1 MIIVKVLFICI
12 CKDVS
17 CLRMR
22 LESLN
27 KSKGISITQSSKTI
41 QDINGEDLSQP
52 LWDLKRRTLQR
63 WQLEHGKVEGGMA
76 GVEWN
81 NL

>member
-1 MIIVKVLFICI
+1 MIIVKVLFI
-12 CKDVS
+12 

-27 KSKGISITQSSKTI
+27 KSKGISITQSLKTI